1 MCERQSG
8 RGERAR
14 EGGESAAGG
23 MLTGEAVQRAEREAS
38 RCTAH
43 GKQQVRQRDRV
54 NERREAERGDKWER
68 ARRERS
74 TDSESSARVLVTVW
88 TSQLPLRE

>member
-1 MCERQSG
+1 MCERLSG

-23 MLTGEAVQRAEREAS
+23 MLTGEEVQRAEKEAS

-43 GKQQVRQRDRV
+43 GKQQVRERERV
-54 NERREAERGDKWER
+54 DERSRERR
-68 ARRERS
+68 
-74 TDSESSARVLVTVW
+74 
-88 TSQLPLRE
+88 